1 LVQIYRHDNNNEF
14 PTNLSQ
20 IQNEFAGQTNFFG
33 DIPLDAFELVNMGKV
48 TDPSSWTIMLR
59 EHAPRQSPQGLW
71 QRVYL
76 MSDGSAQVALPP
88 DGNFDAWEQNWEQNH
103 TGPTSANSQ

>member
-1 LVQIYRHDNNNEF
+1 MY
-14 PTNLSQ
+14 PTN
-20 IQNEFAGQTNFFG
+20 FAQ
-33 DIPLDAFELVNMGKV
+33 LDLTDLGSHFQLDTFELQNVGKV

-59 EHAPRQSPQGLW
+59 EQAPRQSPQGLW

-76 MSDGSAQVALPP
+76 MSDGSAQVAIPP